1 MALGEHSTHTGCQ
14 SSRLQRNFERYR
26 FTRDP
31 KATMPALSMAIFV
44 VKEHWARSHH
54 FDFRLEKDGVFK
66 SWAVPKG
73 LPEKP
78 GLKRLAVQVEDHAL
92 ELGPFHEANPEG
104 ESAEGRIQVW
114 DHGTYEIE
122 QWTDDRIA

>member
-1 MALGEHSTHTGCQ
+1 
-14 SSRLQRNFERYR
+14 
-26 FTRDP
+26 
-31 KATMPALSMAIFV
+31 MAIFV

-78 GLKRLAVQVEDHAL
+78 GLRRLAVQVEDHAL
-92 ELGPFHEANPEG
+92 EFEPFHEANPEG
-104 ESAEGRIQVW
+104 ESLRGRIKVW
-114 DHGTYEIE
+114 DHSTYEWE
-122 QWTDDRIA
+122 QWTDDRFAFTLHGSRISGRFYLFRFKEREPLSWFLIKRRSI